1 MDDWKDGTRMEQ
13 SISSTVPTDSEL
25 MEGIARREET
35 AFEAIYDRYASM
47 LYSICFRI
55 LRHEFEA
62 REVLSEVFLE
72 LWEKASRYDQQRGS
86 SRAYLVTMTRC
97 RAIDRLRSMAA
108 KSHDQTRLSK
118 VWHATSSR
126 RTPAF
131 APHEH
136 MERDE
141 EIDLLRDA
149 MDRLNANQFQILSMA
164 YFEGLTHA
172 EIAQALKIPLGTAKT
187 TIRRSIAILREFI
200 SGLNRQEVEK

>member
-1 MDDWKDGTRMEQ
+1 MER
-13 SISSTVPTDSEL
+13 STSSTELTDSEL
-25 MEGIARREET
+25 MEGIVRSEEL
-35 AFEAIYDRYASM
+35 AFEAIYDRYAPT

-86 SRAYLVTMTRC
+86 IRAYLVTLTRC
-97 RAIDRLRSMAA
+97 RAIDRLRSNKA
-108 KSHDQTRLSK
+108 KSHDQTRLSE
-118 VWHATSSR
+118 VWHATFSH
-126 RTPAF
+126 RTTSF
-131 APHEH
+131 APYEH
-136 MERDE
+136 LERDE
-141 EIDLLRDA
+141 EISLLRDA

-164 YFEGLTHA
+164 YFEGLTHI